1 MLFQSLLRLGGIT
14 VHLWFVSLDLS
25 AISKQRYAMRPSIL
39 DPLFAPVTTLEGIGA
54 KVAVL
59 LANLLGNSGE
69 LTVPRVSALAFHLP
83 YSLIDRRSRPGVAFA
98 AGDGIVTLEL
108 HIDRH
113 QPTPRGQPRVPY
125 RVFGHDET
133 GEIGLTFFRA
143 KNNWLERALP
153 VGEKVIVSGRVEWF
167 NGRASMVHPDYMVL
181 ESKSHELPLVEPI
194 YGLTAG
200 LSSKILRKTVL
211 QAVARVPDL
220 PEWIDQNLLVREQFP
235 GFKDAVER
243 LHNPDNVADLSLD
256 TLPRQRLAYDELLA
270 GQLALALVRKTMKRS
285 AGRKLV
291 GTDVIKDRILDA
303 FHYPLTGAQTRS
315 INEIQ
320 KDMASNERMLRLL
333 QGDVGSGKTI
343 VALCALST
351 AVEAGTQ
358 GALMAPTEVLARQH
372 YATIKPIAQS
382 AGLRVDLL
390 TGREKGAVRRDMLA
404 ALAAG
409 DIDILIGTH
418 AIFQEGVVF
427 RDLGLAVVDEQ
438 HRFGVHQ
445 RLLLASKGQATDML
459 VMTAT
464 PIPRTLVLTH
474 YGDMDVSRLDEKPV
488 GRKPIKTV
496 ALPLGRIEE
505 IIARMGN
512 AIKEGQKIY
521 WICPLVEENDDL
533 ELTSVEQRHKDLAS
547 RFGNDVGLVHGQ
559 MKGAEKDAA
568 MAAFKSGET
577 RILVA
582 TTVIEVGVDVPDA
595 TIIVIEHAE
604 RFGLSQLHQLR
615 GRVGR
620 GDRESSCL
628 LLYKDPLGETSR
640 ARLDVMRQTEDGFR
654 IAEEDLRL
662 RGEGEV
668 LGTRQSGMAGFRLA
682 RMEAHGHL
690 LEIAR
695 DDARLIIHNDPKLET
710 ERGQALRT
718 LLYLFERDSAI
729 RLLQAG

>member
-1 MLFQSLLRLGGIT
+1 
-14 VHLWFVSLDLS
+14 
-25 AISKQRYAMRPSIL
+25 MRPSVL
-39 DPLFAPVTTLEGIGA
+39 DPLFAPVTTLEGIGD

-59 LANLLGNSGE
+59 LGNLLGNSSE

-83 YSLIDRRSRPGVAFA
+83 HSLIDRRSRPGIAFA
-98 AGDGIVTLEL
+98 GGGIVTLEL
-108 HIDRH
+108 YIDRH

-125 RVFGHDET
+125 RVFGHDAT
-133 GEIGLTFFRA
+133 GEISLTFFRA
-143 KNNWLERALP
+143 RGNWLEKALP

-181 ESKSHELPLVEPI
+181 ESKSEDLPLVEPI

-200 LSSKILRKTVL
+200 LSSKILRKAVI
-211 QAVARVPDL
+211 QAVERVPDL
-220 PEWIDQNLLVREQFP
+220 PEWIDPGLVTREQFP
-235 GFKDAVER
+235 PFKNAVEM
-243 LHNPDNVADLSLD
+243 LHNPDTEADLALD

-285 AGRKLV
+285 AGRRLIGNGHIQQRV
-291 GTDVIKDRILDA
+291 LET
-303 FHYPLTGAQTRS
+303 FNYPLTGAQTRS
-315 INEIQ
+315 IDEI
-320 KDMASNERMLRLL
+320 KTDMASGERMLRLL

-351 AVEAGTQ
+351 AVEAGSQ

-372 YATIKPIAQS
+372 FATIKPIAER

-390 TGREKGAVRRDMLA
+390 TGREKGTVRRDMLA
-404 ALAAG
+404 ALAEG
-409 DIDILIGTH
+409 ELDILIGTH

-427 RDLGLAVVDEQ
+427 KDLGLAVVDEQ

-496 ALPLGRIEE
+496 ALPLGRMEE
-505 IIARMGN
+505 IINRMGD
-512 AIKEGQKIY
+512 AINEGQKIY

-533 ELTSVEQRHKDLAS
+533 DLTSVEQRYKDLES
-547 RFGNDVGLVHGQ
+547 RFGNAVGIVHGQ
-559 MKGAEKDAA
+559 MKGADKDAA
-568 MAAFKSGET
+568 MAAFKAGEK

-620 GDRESSCL
+620 GDQDSSCL

-640 ARLDVMRQTEDGFR
+640 ARLEVMRQTEDGFR
-654 IAEEDLRL
+654 IAEEDLKL

-682 RMEAHGHL
+682 RMEAHAHL

>member
-1 MLFQSLLRLGGIT
+1 
-14 VHLWFVSLDLS
+14 
-25 AISKQRYAMRPSIL
+25 MRPSIL
-39 DPLFAPVTTLEGIGA
+39 DPLFAPVTTLEGIGN
-54 KVAVL
+54 KVAIL
-59 LANLLGNSGE
+59 LGNLLGNSGE
-69 LTVPRVSALAFHLP
+69 LNVPRVSALAFHLP
-83 YSLIDRRSRPGVAFA
+83 HSLIDRRSRPGIAFA
-98 AGDGIVTLEL
+98 GGGIVTLAL
-108 HIDRH
+108 YIDRH

-133 GEIGLTFFRA
+133 GEISLTFFRA
-143 KNNWLERALP
+143 KGNWLENALP
-153 VGEKVIVSGRVEWF
+153 VGERVIVSGRVEWF

-200 LSSKILRKTVL
+200 LSSKVLRK
-211 QAVARVPDL
+211 AVTQSVERVPEM
-220 PEWIDQNLLVREQFP
+220 PEWIDPTLLAREQFP
-235 GFKDAVER
+235 PFKQALET
-243 LHNPDNVADLSLD
+243 LHNPDSEADLALD

-285 AGRKLV
+285 AGRKLAGDNTINQRV
-291 GTDVIKDRILDA
+291 LEA
-303 FHYPLTGAQTRS
+303 FHYPLTDAQKRS
-315 INEIQ
+315 IDEIK
-320 KDMASNERMLRLL
+320 KDMASDERMLRLL

-372 YATIKPIAQS
+372 FATIKPIAER

-390 TGREKGAVRRDMLA
+390 TGREKGVVRRDMLA

-409 DIDILIGTH
+409 ELDILIGTH

-427 RDLGLAVVDEQ
+427 KDLGLAVVDEQ

-505 IIARMGN
+505 ITTRMGD

-521 WICPLVEENDDL
+521 WICPLVEENEDL
-533 ELTSVEQRHKDLAS
+533 GLTSVEQRHKELSS
-547 RFGNDVGLVHGQ
+547 RFGSNVGLVHGQ

-620 GDRESSCL
+620 GDQDSSCL

-640 ARLDVMRQTEDGFR
+640 ARLEVMRQTEDGFR
-654 IAEEDLRL
+654 IAEEDLQL

-710 ERGQALRT
+710 QRGQALRT

>member
-1 MLFQSLLRLGGIT
+1 
-14 VHLWFVSLDLS
+14 
-25 AISKQRYAMRPSIL
+25 MRPSIL
-39 DPLFAPVTTLEGIGA
+39 DPLFAPVTTLEGIGN
-54 KVAVL
+54 KVAIL
-59 LANLLGNSGE
+59 LGNLLGNSGE
-69 LTVPRVSALAFHLP
+69 LNVPRVSALAFHLP
-83 YSLIDRRSRPGVAFA
+83 HSLIDRRSRPGIAFA
-98 AGDGIVTLEL
+98 GGGIVTLAL
-108 HIDRH
+108 YIDRH

-133 GEIGLTFFRA
+133 GEISLTFFRA
-143 KNNWLERALP
+143 KGNWLENALP
-153 VGEKVIVSGRVEWF
+153 VGERVIVSGCVEWF

-181 ESKSHELPLVEPI
+181 ENKSHELPLVEPI
-194 YGLTAG
+194 YRLTAG
-200 LSSKILRKTVL
+200 LSSKVLRK
-211 QAVARVPDL
+211 AVTQSVERVPEM
-220 PEWIDQNLLVREQFP
+220 PEWIDPTLLAREQFP
-235 GFKDAVER
+235 PFKQALET
-243 LHNPDNVADLSLD
+243 LHNPDSEADLALD

-285 AGRKLV
+285 AGRKLAGDNTINQRV
-291 GTDVIKDRILDA
+291 LEA

-315 INEIQ
+315 IVEIK
-320 KDMASNERMLRLL
+320 KDMASDERMLRLL

-372 YATIKPIAQS
+372 FATIKPIAERS
-382 AGLRVDLL
+382 GLRVDLL
-390 TGREKGAVRRDMLA
+390 TGREKGVVRRDMLA

-409 DIDILIGTH
+409 ELDILIGTH

-427 RDLGLAVVDEQ
+427 KDLGLAVVDEQ

-505 IIARMGN
+505 ITTRMGD
-512 AIKEGQKIY
+512 AIREGQKIY

-533 ELTSVEQRHKDLAS
+533 DLTSVEQRHKDLTS
-547 RFGNDVGLVHGQ
+547 RFGSDVGLVHGQ

-620 GDRESSCL
+620 GDQDSSCL

-640 ARLDVMRQTEDGFR
+640 ARLEVMRQTEDGFR
-654 IAEEDLRL
+654 IAEEDLQL

-710 ERGQALRT
+710 QRGQALRT

>member
-1 MLFQSLLRLGGIT
+1 
-14 VHLWFVSLDLS
+14 
-25 AISKQRYAMRPSIL
+25 MRPSIL
-39 DPLFAPVTTLEGIGA
+39 DPLFAPVTTLEGIGN
-54 KVAVL
+54 KVAIL
-59 LANLLGNSGE
+59 LGNLLGNSGE
-69 LTVPRVSALAFHLP
+69 LNVPRVSALAFHLP
-83 YSLIDRRSRPGVAFA
+83 HSLIDRRSRPGIAFA
-98 AGDGIVTLEL
+98 GGGIVTLAL
-108 HIDRH
+108 YIDRH

-133 GEIGLTFFRA
+133 GEISLTFFRA
-143 KNNWLERALP
+143 KGNWLENALP
-153 VGEKVIVSGRVEWF
+153 VGERVIVSGRVEWF

-200 LSSKILRKTVL
+200 LSSKVLRK
-211 QAVARVPDL
+211 AVTQSVERVPEM
-220 PEWIDQNLLVREQFP
+220 PEWIDPTLLAREQFP
-235 GFKDAVER
+235 PFKQALET
-243 LHNPDNVADLSLD
+243 LHNPDSEADLALD

-285 AGRKLV
+285 AGRKLAGDNTINQRV
-291 GTDVIKDRILDA
+291 LEA
-303 FHYPLTGAQTRS
+303 FHYPLTGAQKRS
-315 INEIQ
+315 IDEIK
-320 KDMASNERMLRLL
+320 KDMASVERMLRLL

-372 YATIKPIAQS
+372 FATIKPIAER

-390 TGREKGAVRRDMLA
+390 TGREKGVVRRDMLA

-409 DIDILIGTH
+409 ELDILIGTH

-427 RDLGLAVVDEQ
+427 KDLGLAVVDEQ

-474 YGDMDVSRLDEKPV
+474 YGDMDVSRLHEKPV

-505 IIARMGN
+505 ITTRMGD

-533 ELTSVEQRHKDLAS
+533 DLTSVQQRHKELSS
-547 RFGNDVGLVHGQ
+547 RFGSNVGLVHGQ

-568 MAAFKSGET
+568 MAAFKSGDT

-620 GDRESSCL
+620 GDQDSSCL

-640 ARLDVMRQTEDGFR
+640 ARLEVMRQTEDGFR
-654 IAEEDLRL
+654 IAEEDLQL

-710 ERGQALRT
+710 QRGQALRT